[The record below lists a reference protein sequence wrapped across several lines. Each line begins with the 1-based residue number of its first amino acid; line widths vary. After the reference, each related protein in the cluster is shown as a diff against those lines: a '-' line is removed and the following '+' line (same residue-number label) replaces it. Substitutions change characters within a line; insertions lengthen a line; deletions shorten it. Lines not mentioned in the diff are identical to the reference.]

1 MPAEHE
7 EVIERGGRRVTVW
20 RSHYRRNEALDT
32 AVHGARDRGDG
43 AASLAAPAEARAR
56 MRLVLGVIVA
66 FVAWAIS
73 TNLWLTAIVVYA
85 LLLYAQRR
93 LDPHE

>member
-1 MPAEHE
+1 
-7 EVIERGGRRVTVW
+7 
-20 RSHYRRNEALDT
+20 
-32 AVHGARDRGDG
+32 
-43 AASLAAPAEARAR
+43 
-56 MRLVLGVIVA
+56 MRFGLTLVVGVIVA

-73 TNLWLTAIVVYA
+73 TNLWLTAIVVLA

>member
-1 MPAEHE
+1 
-7 EVIERGGRRVTVW
+7 
-20 RSHYRRNEALDT
+20 
-32 AVHGARDRGDG
+32 
-43 AASLAAPAEARAR
+43 